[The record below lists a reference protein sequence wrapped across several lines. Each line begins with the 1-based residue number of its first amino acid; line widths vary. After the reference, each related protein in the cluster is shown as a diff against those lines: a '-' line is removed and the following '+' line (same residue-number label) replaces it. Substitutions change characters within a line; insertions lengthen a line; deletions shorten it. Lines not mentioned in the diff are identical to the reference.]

1 MCETC
6 EARQKA
12 ARDAFVNWKIAE
24 AVKQLALGAVEMVGM
39 KEKPDGAGL
48 QLIRGSMDEADGSA
62 DAGGLQEGGGA
73 SS

>member
-24 AVKQLALGAVEMVGM
+24 AVKQLALGAAEMVGM

-48 QLIRGSMDEADGSA
+48 RGFCRSMDEAIGSK